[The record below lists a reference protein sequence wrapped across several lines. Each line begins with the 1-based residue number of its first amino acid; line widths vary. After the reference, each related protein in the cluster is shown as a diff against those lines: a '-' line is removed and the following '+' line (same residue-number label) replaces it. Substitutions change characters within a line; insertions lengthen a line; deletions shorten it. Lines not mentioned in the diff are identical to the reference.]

1 MGKQQT
7 NLNKIYIWLVRN
19 KFLRTKGELAQR
31 VGIAHTTLSRILNG
45 QVAPSEETLVKLNE
59 AFDNRFNIEYLMG
72 ISDDMFP
79 PQKED
84 AKSEDSAPSS
94 QTATIIELYAQ
105 LIKEVE
111 GIRRDLIEERSHA
124 QELNRQLEGNLS
136 RLDHLLSQTDYQPQ
150 SDSLPHAAENP
161 TA

>member
-1 MGKQQT
+1 MSKQQE
-7 NLNKIYIWLVRN
+7 NLNKIYIYLVQN
-19 KFLRTKGELAQR
+19 KFLRKKNEMAQR
-31 VGIAHTTLSRILNG
+31 AGITPSSLSRILSG

-59 AFDNRFNIEYLMG
+59 SFDNRFNIEYLMG

-84 AKSEDSAPSS
+84 AKPEDSTPS
-94 QTATIIELYAQ
+94 QTGTIIELYAQ

-111 GIRRDLIEERSHA
+111 GIRRDLIDERQRA

-136 RLDHLLSQTDYQPQ
+136 RLDHLLSQTYYKPQ

>member
-7 NLNKIYIWLVRN
+7 NLNKIYIFLVRN
-19 KFLRTKGELAQR
+19 KFLRTKGELAHR
-31 VGIAHTTLSRILNG
+31 AGIATTTLSRILNG

-59 AFDNRFNIEYLMG
+59 AFGNRFNIEYLMG
-72 ISDDMFP
+72 LSDDMFP

-84 AKSEDSAPSS
+84 AKPEDSAPSS

-111 GIRRDLIEERSHA
+111 GIRRDLIEERQRA

-136 RLDHLLSQTDYQPQ
+136 RLDHLLSRTDYQPQ